1 MSHGFEKA
9 NAFSNNGLD
18 FVFLIDFTLVKSNPC
33 DNNMG
38 IFLHLGAKLTE

>member
-18 FVFLIDFTLVKSNPC
+18 FVFLIDFTLVKSYPC

-38 IFLHLGAKLTE
+38 KIATFGRKTY